1 MTQKLRQ
8 TSQKAAS
15 QKDSLVKGQK
25 SIQAMFENVPVR
37 PQQNAHQEQQ
47 LKPSPKSGI
56 LKYVSPVS
64 VELPSAKDSFKNLKH
79 SGTKNDCTAETSCF
93 TSNKG
98 HLQETR
104 LSLAGLD
111 KFQSSF
117 SPGSSKQTSSKR
129 SSGSAFNWSQY
140 QTGLGVGVLKFSVS
154 TPERA
159 LPGLTQGAPQIKEE
173 KDSEEDELDKDRQA
187 EAKITSQPS
196 YEGQISCGD
205 EDDCS
210 LARDTQNDDVFITPN
225 QNLQNT
231 ETKKMCLAAGVQ
243 SDVIM
248 RHSVAGKLVDASDDV
263 IELKSCS
270 YSDFLRMFNEKS
282 QSGTPENAAEVA
294 DGKLACG
301 TENSELQV
309 FSDGK

>member
-25 SIQAMFENVPVR
+25 SIQAMFENVPMR

-47 LKPSPKSGI
+47 LKPATKSGI

-64 VELPSAKDSFKNLKH
+64 VELQSAKDSFRNLKH
-79 SGTKNDCTAETSCF
+79 SGTKNDCAAETSCF

-98 HLQETR
+98 HVQETR

-140 QTGLGVGVLKFSVS
+140 QIGIGASKFSVS
-154 TPERA
+154 TPERVSS
-159 LPGLTQGAPQIKEE
+159 GLTQGAPQIKEE

-187 EAKITSQPS
+187 EAEITSQPS
-196 YEGQISCGD
+196 CEGQISCED
-205 EDDCS
+205 EDNCS
-210 LARDTQNDDVFITPN
+210 LAGDTKNDDVIITPN

-231 ETKKMCLAAGVQ
+231 ESKKMCLAAGVQ
-243 SDVIM
+243 SDVIK
-248 RHSVAGKLVDASDDV
+248 RHSVTGKLVDASDDV

-301 TENSELQV
+301 TENSELQAL
-309 FSDGK
+309 SDGK